1 MNKSLFDAL
10 NIAAQELFGQ
20 FEGAGDEDFDS
31 TFVDEL
37 QQLNNWRKGI
47 LEFSHNLTQILEQY
61 HCLDTATNK
70 DRIRSLIENIST
82 FISIPTKE
90 SDKRIIIR
98 HRGLSPSIEDAEK
111 NAGKNTGREF
121 LLNNDYVISVGD
133 CVMDNQQLDY
143 LVRFGIMDAGELRE
157 KLKKTFDFLHSQN
170 IYIIDIC
177 YNNWDLKD
185 QQTVHDA
192 LLAWGHYFTALK
204 KGFGFVLDE
213 TGKPDPNL
221 TILAAL
227 NKLNMEKFQ
236 GMADKVNKLMI
247 QDKFQKKFN
256 DVGSRYD
263 AIFLIDELKS
273 KFSRSPIEINN
284 NKYIQIWR
292 HCFDKSGK
300 FNRIKF
306 NQQRNRFLDWE
317 NAFYMFWA
325 DLKSVL
331 IEEDRETILNC
342 IIRFIADSK
351 SQNEY
356 VDYILKDFY
365 SYPLHLQ
372 FSDRDSL
379 FVSNLLLFKD
389 YINRTYDFGHTPG
402 EVLFSN
408 ELLNEE
414 TVRQLRL
421 KITDKRKDK
430 FLQKHK
436 TIKKNLKLAMKA
448 NERQDNVVP
457 IQLLINILRELFIFL
472 TLVWGKEFKTIVRD
486 TVKEYAN
493 HHSDLYHSK
502 NSPEVLLPLLQ
513 FFQITILCLVKLGD
527 ESDVDLLHAIRN
539 KERAFLSM
547 KGLLPADYSPH
558 KKLIN
563 KIMNVVDE
571 GVITVKKIPA
581 PVS

>member
-20 FEGAGDEDFDS
+20 LEGTGDDDFDS

-37 QQLNNWRKGI
+37 QQLNNWRKSI

-61 HCLDTATNK
+61 HSIDTATNN
-70 DRIRSLIENIST
+70 DNIRSLIENISK
-82 FISIPTKE
+82 FSSISTKE

-98 HRGLSPSIEDAEK
+98 HRGLSPSIKDAGQ
-111 NAGKNTGREF
+111 AF

-143 LVRFGIMDAGELRE
+143 LVRFGIIDAGELRE
-157 KLKKTFDFLHSQN
+157 KLKKTFDFLQSQN
-170 IYIIDIC
+170 IYIIDIF
-177 YNNWDLKD
+177 YGNWDIKD
-185 QQTVHDA
+185 QQAVHDA
-192 LLAWGHYFTALK
+192 LLSWGQYFTALK
-204 KGFGFVLDE
+204 KGFGVVQDG
-213 TGKPDPNL
+213 TRKPDPNL
-221 TILAAL
+221 MILAVL
-227 NKLNMEKFQ
+227 NKLNLEKFQ
-236 GMADKVNKLMI
+236 GTVDKVHKLMI
-247 QDKFQKKFN
+247 QEKFHKKFN
-256 DVGSRYD
+256 DVNSIYD

-273 KFSRSPIEINN
+273 KLFRSPIEINN
-284 NKYIQIWR
+284 NKFIQIWR

-306 NQQRNRFLDWE
+306 NQHRNRFLDWE

-325 DLKSVL
+325 DLKSVV
-331 IEEDRETILNC
+331 IAEDRETILNC

-351 SQNEY
+351 SHNEY
-356 VDYILKDFY
+356 VDYILNDFY

-379 FVSNLLLFKD
+379 FVANLLLFKD
-389 YINRTYDFGHTPG
+389 YVNRTYDFGHTPG

-421 KITDKRKDK
+421 KITDKWKDK
-430 FLQKHK
+430 FLQKHR
-436 TIKKNLKLAMKA
+436 TIKKDLKLAMKA
-448 NERQDNVVP
+448 NAQQDNVMP

-472 TLVWGKEFKTIVRD
+472 TIVWDKEFKSIVRD

-493 HHSDLYHSK
+493 HQSELYHSE
-502 NSPEVLLPLLQ
+502 NNPEVLLPLLQ

-527 ESDVDLLHAIRN
+527 ESDVDLLNAIRN
-539 KERAFLSM
+539 REKAFLSM
-547 KGLLPADYSPH
+547 KGLLPKDYATH
-558 KKLIN
+558 KKLIS
-563 KIMNVVDE
+563 KIMSVVDD
-571 GVITVKKIPA
+571 GVKTLKRIPE
-581 PVS
+581 SESNS